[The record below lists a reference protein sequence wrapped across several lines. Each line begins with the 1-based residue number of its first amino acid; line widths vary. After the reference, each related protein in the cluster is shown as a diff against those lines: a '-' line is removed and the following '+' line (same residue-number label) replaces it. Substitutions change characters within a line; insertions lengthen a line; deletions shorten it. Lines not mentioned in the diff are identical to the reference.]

1 MRPIEKQLKARAIAI
16 LLAVVVGTPA
26 FAQSAPQEGIK
37 VHGDWT
43 LTVRNADGTVAAV
56 HEFKNALNVSFGAD
70 VLLARL
76 LGGQAVT
83 GHWLIFLHPSSPPGC
98 NPVNQACAIVEGG
111 SPSGADSRDLT
122 RTIPTTGPDAGK
134 LVLRGSVRVPVGL
147 SIVQVTTN
155 VAVCNA
161 PASAG
166 ACVASSSAPVTRR
179 NLETPVPVA
188 ADQLVE
194 VKVVISFS

>member
-1 MRPIEKQLKARAIAI
+1 MRPIEKQLKARGIAI
-16 LLAVVVGTPA
+16 LLAVVIGTPA

-56 HEFKNALNVSFGAD
+56 HEFKNALSVDFGAD

-83 GHWLIFLHPSSPPGC
+83 GHWLVFLTPTAAPGC
-98 NPVNQACAIVEGG
+98 NPTNGACTIVEGG
-111 SPSGADSRDLT
+111 SLSGSDSRDLT
-122 RTIPTTGPDAGK
+122 RTIPTAGPDAGK

-147 SIVQVTTN
+147 SIGAVSTQVAT
-155 VAVCNA
+155 CNA

-166 ACVASSSAPVTRR
+166 ACIGLAAAPVTHKV
-179 NLETPVPVA
+179 LATPVPVA